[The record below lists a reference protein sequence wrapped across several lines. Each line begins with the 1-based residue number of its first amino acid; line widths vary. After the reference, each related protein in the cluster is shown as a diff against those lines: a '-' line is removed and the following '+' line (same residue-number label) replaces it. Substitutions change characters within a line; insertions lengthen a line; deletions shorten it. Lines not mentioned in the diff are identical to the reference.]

1 MTGDG
6 GRRSLLA
13 AKVMVAEEDSGGN
26 VDEPMSREV
35 NKSLSIVNGM
45 SNLQRLYFFYV
56 ILVIVTP
63 RL

>member
-1 MTGDG
+1 MTGDD
-6 GRRSLLA
+6 GRWSLVT
-13 AKVMVAEEDSGGN
+13 AKVMIAEDSGGN

-35 NKSLSIVNGM
+35 KIKSHCTVNGM
-45 SNLQRLYFFYV
+45 SNLQRLHVLCV